1 MNIRVTG
8 VCLLLLAATA
18 CSDDSKSGSPSTQPI
33 ATLTPGTTDNSGN
46 TVPTQ
51 STFMPDCTQMPSAA
65 ELNAVLG
72 VTLDQG
78 QVIGSGTCEFLGLN
92 DQSKYIVL
100 SLFSDPGD
108 QAAFIDLQTSLG
120 ASAPL
125 NDPALTDAQVG
136 PTSVVY
142 ISTNNAIY
150 TVQAMVTD
158 GSASDQVT
166 LSAAVLK
173 AWLAL

>member
-1 MNIRVTG
+1 M
-8 VCLLLLAATA
+8 
-18 CSDDSKSGSPSTQPI
+18 
-33 ATLTPGTTDNSGN
+33 
-46 TVPTQ
+46 
-51 STFMPDCTQMPSAA
+51 
-65 ELNAVLG
+65 
-72 VTLDQG
+72 
-78 QVIGSGTCEFLGLN
+78 
-92 DQSKYIVL
+92 L